1 MFDDNFSLRN
11 KMLLGYCIP
20 IVLFIVLGGM
30 TYSSI
35 TKKNALEEKIK
46 LAQETTINVDE
57 SVYGLSRMV
66 RNVRGRVLFPQDASY
81 LKSYQE
87 GFEEF
92 QQASTQLKQQIKDP
106 KQLERL
112 NTIITDGNRLNAVA
126 EQTFSLLS
134 QGKVAEAT
142 TLTKS
147 LRMSNIDKAKAE
159 TVAQEQQF
167 LKAASIETQ
176 ATNNLLILLSLLGT
190 LLATLFALSVGV
202 WIATNIGRTIST
214 VNQAASAIAS
224 SSTEI
229 AATVEEQERTVSQ
242 QASSVNQ
249 TTTTIEELGASSRQ
263 SAEQAEAS
271 ASGASQALNFAEDGT
286 KAVQQTLKGMTTLKA
301 QVNEIALAIIRLS
314 EQTGQIGTV
323 SSLVGDLANQTNML
337 ALNAAVE
344 AARAGEHGKGF
355 GVVATEIRKLADQ
368 SKKSSEKINTL
379 VSDIQAAINQTVM
392 VTDEGTKKVERGL
405 ELTQGTA
412 KIFTGVADS
421 VNNVFLNSQQISL
434 SAQQQAIAIQ
444 QIVTAM
450 NSINLGAKES
460 ATGITQVKSSA
471 QQLKDAAQKL
481 KAVV

>member
-1 MFDDNFSLRN
+1 MFDNFSLRN
-11 KMLLGYCIP
+11 KMLLGYCVP
-20 IVLFIVLGGM
+20 IVLFIVLGGI

-87 GFEEF
+87 GLDAF
-92 QQASTQLKQQIKDP
+92 QQASTQLKLQVKDP

-112 NTIITDGNRLNAVA
+112 NTIIADGNRLNQVA
-126 EQTFSLLS
+126 EQTFGLLS
-134 QGKVAEAT
+134 QGKIAQAT
-142 TLTKS
+142 QLTKT
-147 LRMSNIDKAKAE
+147 LRMSNIDKAKTAAI
-159 TVAQEQQF
+159 AQEQNF
-167 LKAASIETQ
+167 LKAASSQAQ
-176 ATNNLLILLSLLGT
+176 ATNNLLVLLSTLGT
-190 LLATLFALSVGV
+190 LLTTLFALAVGI
-202 WIATNIGRTIST
+202 WLSANIGRTIKT

-229 AATVEEQERTVSQ
+229 AATVEEQERTISG

-249 TTTTIEELGASSRQ
+249 TTTTMDELGASSRQ

-271 ASGASQALNFAEDGT
+271 ASGASQALTLAEDGT
-286 KAVQQTLKGMTTLKA
+286 KAVQQTLKGMSTLKE
-301 QVNEIALAIIRLS
+301 QVNEIANAIIRLS
-314 EQTGQIGTV
+314 EQTGQIGSV

-379 VSDIQAAINQTVM
+379 VGDIQSAINKTVM
-392 VTDEGTKKVERGL
+392 VTDEGTKKVDRSL

-421 VNNVFLNSQQISL
+421 VNHVFLNSQQISL
-434 SAQQQAIAIQ
+434 SAKQQAIAVQ
-444 QIVTAM
+444 QVVTAM

-471 QQLKDAAQKL
+471 QQLKVAAQKL
-481 KAVV
+481 QAVV